1 MRPAHTTTLLRAR
14 FADLAIRYRAAT
26 APRTDG
32 LPRVRLMLALPAVLV
47 VLGIALVAAGLN
59 GSSSGAFHAEVEAG
73 RDPSLIAGHPQQ
85 IRSDEWNVGTVWTI
99 GQIEQG
105 MPERTETFPGGMDA
119 ALPYDL
125 PHRDWS
131 IAFRPHQLGY
141 LFLGVDQGTAWRW
154 WSMGFALIAAAYC
167 FALTMLPRRPIASAL
182 LAVGFFF
189 SPFFQWWYQ
198 STTFWPAVWALVT
211 LAAVVWSVRSR
222 SRRAGWLW
230 APLVAY
236 ATTVMA
242 MGIYVPFIVPVALV
256 VLFFA
261 AGFVVNELRSGR
273 RLADLLARIAPTL
286 VAGLASVAVTALWLA
301 SKSETVRGFLGTV
314 YPGAR
319 LTPAG
324 SGGALSATRAIGSS
338 FADSLKNAGGFLGVN
353 SSEGATF
360 LLVGAFLVPVVVW
373 AVVRQRRAGATLP
386 WVLIALVAVLALFA
400 AFTLVPGWDALAR
413 LLLLDRT
420 TAERAKIGV
429 GLASFALVVGVVR
442 YLDDTGARP
451 GRALSGATAGA
462 FLLGQVAIAAAVVV
476 VLGGDKLWGSAP
488 LWWLAALVSAAAV
501 WLFARHRVAAGTA
514 AFLAVS
520 LAGGLGVNP
529 LYVGVYDLR
538 DTAASKAVA
547 ELDAGQHGRWLGIG
561 GLLVSATLVE
571 SGVEAFNGT
580 QGAPAVAMWKLIDP
594 AHRYEEQWNRIG
606 GVRWTLGAGEPVVSN
621 PAPDQISATFDA
633 CSAFAQSEV
642 DFVLSDE
649 RMPGA
654 CLARES
660 SSDTAHAPLVI
671 YRVVAP

>member
-1 MRPAHTTTLLRAR
+1 MRLARTILPLRAR
-14 FADLAIRYRAAT
+14 LEDFVARYRIMT
-26 APRTDG
+26 TPRADG

-59 GSSSGAFHAEVEAG
+59 GSSSGAFYGEVKTG
-73 RDPSLIAGHPQQ
+73 HDPALIAGHPQQ

-105 MPERTETFPGGMDA
+105 MPERTGTFPGGMDA

-141 LFLGVDQGTAWRW
+141 LFLDVDQGTAWRW

-167 FALTMLPRRPIASAL
+167 FALTMMPRRPLASAL
-182 LAVGFFF
+182 LAVGFFA

-211 LAAVVWSVRSR
+211 LTTVVWSVRSA
-222 SRRAGWLW
+222 SRRTGWLW
-230 APLVAY
+230 APIVAY
-236 ATTVMA
+236 STTVMA

-256 VLFFA
+256 AAFFVGGLA
-261 AGFVVNELRSGR
+261 VGELRSGR
-273 RLADLLARIAPTL
+273 RVRDLLARVAPVF
-286 VAGLASVAVTALWLA
+286 VAGLASVAVTGLWLL
-301 SKSETVRGFLGTV
+301 SKSDTVRGFLGTV

-338 FADSLKNAGGFLGVN
+338 FADSLKDAGGFLGVN

-360 LLVGAFLVPVVVW
+360 LLVGAFLLPAVAW
-373 AVVRQRRAGATLP
+373 AVLRRRRDRAPLP
-386 WVLIALVAVLALFA
+386 WVLIALAAVLALFV

-429 GLASFALVVGVVR
+429 GLASFALIVAFVR
-442 YLDDTGARP
+442 YLDDTKARP
-451 GRALSGATAGA
+451 GRVLSVAAA
-462 FLLGQVAIAAAVVV
+462 SVFLLSQCAIAAAVVV
-476 VLGGDKLWGSAP
+476 VLGPDKLWGAAP
-488 LWWLAALVSAAAV
+488 LWWLYALVSAAAV
-501 WLFARHRVAAGTA
+501 WLFARHHVAAGTA
-514 AFLAVS
+514 AFLVVS
-520 LAGGLGVNP
+520 LASGLGVNP
-529 LYVGVYDLR
+529 LYVGVFDLR
-538 DTAASKAVA
+538 DTAASRAVVGLDHA
-547 ELDAGQHGRWLGIG
+547 EPGRWLGVG
-561 GLLVSATLVE
+561 GRLVSATLVE

-580 QGAPAVAMWKLIDP
+580 QGAPAVGMWDIVDP
-594 AHRYEEQWNRIG
+594 DHAYEEQWNRIG
-606 GVRWTLGAGEPVVSN
+606 GVQWTIGLGEPVVSN

-633 CSAFAQSEV
+633 CSTFAQTQVE
-642 DFVLSDE
+642 FVLSDE
-649 RMPGA
+649 RMPPA
-654 CLARES
+654 CLTRES
-660 SSDTAHAPLVI
+660 SFDTAKSPLVI